1 MIAPRNHPKFVMRM
15 ENILEVYKRPFD
27 KNHRVVC
34 LDEKPYQLIGQVQ
47 NPIIKQDGSI
57 LEDYEYVRNG
67 TVQLIMC
74 FEPLNGKRYVK
85 IKDTN
90 NRFDW
95 VDTVSGLLDN
105 EYKDISFIS
114 LVQDNHSAHKPEAFY
129 EVYSPEQAKNYLDRI
144 RFEFTPAHGSWLN
157 MAEFELSIL
166 SRQVLRRFE
175 NKEELKDQV
184 SQWQKNRNEFSVK
197 ANWQFTVE
205 DARVKLRKLY
215 PSI

>member
-1 MIAPRNHPKFVMRM
+1 MRM
-15 ENILEVYKRPFD
+15 ENILDVYKRPFD

-47 NPIIKQDGSI
+47 SPIIKQDGSI

-67 TVQLIMC
+67 TAQIVMC
-74 FEPLNGKRYVK
+74 FEPLSGKRYIK

-105 EYKDISFIS
+105 EYKDVPLIS

-129 EVYSPEQAKNYLDRI
+129 EVYNPEHAKRYLDRI

-166 SRQVLRRFE
+166 SRQALKRFD
-175 NKEELKDQV
+175 NKEDLQNQISK
-184 SQWQKNRNEFSVK
+184 WQKHRNELAIK
-197 ANWQFTVE
+197 ANWQFTTQ